1 MAIAF
6 ARVTYHSR
14 SNGQSAVACA
24 AYRSGEKIQDERTGI
39 IHNYLHKKEVTFKEI
54 LLPVGSNSKYQ
65 DRTTL
70 WNYVE
75 TFETRKN
82 SQVAKEIILALPNNI
97 EISDDDRIALAKQF
111 ADKYF
116 VSKGIVAD
124 VCIHSKNNNPHAHIL
139 LTTRRLVGNKFSR
152 TKARDLDPEIKFKKV
167 QENDAWGEKWRNT
180 QNQYFK
186 DKGLDISVDDNGIIS
201 QIHVGP
207 NVKNSSSFINFFKF
221 QENENIKDQHRNI
234 IYNNSKIIINHLV
247 NQKEYF
253 TYIDLYSFIKKHADN
268 EDDAKRIFIKTKL
281 SAELVNTGKNYKNQ
295 DVFTSKSR
303 LQLED
308 NMIAL
313 AGKLHNRNKFSI
325 RKRLIKRYC
334 KKHGLSQE
342 QINSVYHIT
351 RGHNLSLIVGKAGTG
366 KSYSLRVA
374 KELWD
379 KKGYKTYGVSISG
392 KAAEELQK
400 SSNINSKTIHSFL
413 YSLDKNYIKLN
424 KKSVVV
430 MDEAGMTD
438 LPSMFKVINKIHAA
452 KAKLV
457 LVGDPQQLQP
467 IGIGLPFESLIKS
480 FGAAEINTVK
490 RQQVKWQ
497 QKATELLSRGYTEK
511 ALKKYNNKGYV
522 EFSDKPLDALLD
534 KFVSIYKKTNNM
546 PLVLTYTNKDVDSIN
561 STIRDYLVKNN
572 RLGDGYVFE
581 THKGNKAF
589 CVGEKIICL
598 ENDAVSGVKNGTIGV
613 IQKIDDKTIFL
624 KSDGKVFKVDLEKYK
639 KIDYGYGVTIHK
651 AQGMTVDDSVF
662 YVNGRSLSSNLVY
675 VALSRHKQNINIVVN
690 KAKINDICLLSNKV
704 DVNIKKHYGNA
715 FSQN

>member
-152 TKARDLDPEIKFKKV
+152 TKARDLDPSVRFGKV
-167 QENDAWGEKWRNT
+167 QENDSWSEKWREM

-186 DKGLDISVDDNGIIS
+186 DKDLDIQVDSNGIIS
-201 QIHVGP
+201 QVHVGP
-207 NVKNSSSFINFFKF
+207 NVTNSSRFFSFFKF
-221 QENENIKDQHRNI
+221 NHNEEIKNHNRDI
-234 IYNNSKIIINHLV
+234 VYNDSKILINHLV
-247 NQKEYF
+247 SQKKYF
-253 TYIDLYSFIKKHADN
+253 TYNDLYSLIKKHADSDN
-268 EDDAKRIFIKTKL
+268 DAERIFTKIKL
-281 SAELVNTGKNYKNQ
+281 SSELVKTGVNNRKQ
-295 DVFTSKSR
+295 ELFTSKSR
-303 LQLED
+303 IKLED
-308 NMIAL
+308 NMTAL
-313 AGKLHNRNKFSI
+313 AGKLHGKNKFSI

-334 KKHGLSQE
+334 KKHRLSQE

-351 RGHNLSLIVGKAGTG
+351 RGHNLSLIIGKAGTG

-379 KKGYKTYGVSISG
+379 EKGNKTYGVSISG

-400 SSNINSKTIHSFL
+400 SSKINSKTIHSFL

-438 LPSMFKVINKIHAA
+438 LPSMFKVIDKIHSA
-452 KAKLV
+452 KAKIV

-467 IGIGLPFESLIKS
+467 IGVGLPFESLIKS
-480 FGAAEINTVK
+480 FGAAEINNVK

-497 QKATELLSRGYTEK
+497 QKATELLSRGYTKK
-511 ALKKYNNKGYV
+511 ALKKYYTKGHV
-522 EFSDKPLDALLD
+522 KFSDKPFDALLD
-534 KFVSIYKKTNNM
+534 KFINVYKKTNNM
-546 PLVLTYTNKDVDSIN
+546 PLILTYTNKDVDSIN
-561 STIRDYLVKNN
+561 SSIRDYLVKNN
-572 RLGDGYVFE
+572 RLATGYVFE

-598 ENDAVSGVKNGTIGV
+598 ENDSVSGVKNGTIGV
-613 IQKIDDKTIFL
+613 IQKIDDKIVFL
-624 KSDGKVFKVDLEKYK
+624 KSNDKVFKIDLDKYK

-651 AQGMTVDDSVF
+651 SQGMTVKNSIF
-662 YVNGRSLSSNLVY
+662 YVNEGNLNENLIY
-675 VALSRHKQNINIVVN
+675 VALSRHINSTNLIINSKKIQNLYSLAKNITYQTLN
-690 KAKINDICLLSNKV
+690 KTRGSFA
-704 DVNIKKHYGNA
+704 
-715 FSQN
+715 

>member
-1 MAIAF
+1 M
-6 ARVTYHSR
+6 
-14 SNGQSAVACA
+14 
-24 AYRSGEKIQDERTGI
+24 
-39 IHNYLHKKEVTFKEI
+39 
-54 LLPVGSNSKYQ
+54 
-65 DRTTL
+65 
-70 WNYVE
+70 
-75 TFETRKN
+75 
-82 SQVAKEIILALPNNI
+82 PNNI
-97 EISDDDRIALAKQF
+97 EISDDDRITLAKQF

-116 VSKGIVAD
+116 VSKSIVAD

-268 EDDAKRIFIKTKL
+268 EDDAKRIFLKTKL
-281 SAELVNTGKNYKNQ
+281 SSELVNVGKNNRDH

-303 LQLED
+303 LKLED
-308 NMIAL
+308 NMISIAD
-313 AGKLHNRNKFSI
+313 KIHSRNKFSI
-325 RKRLIKRYC
+325 RKRLIKKYC

-342 QINSVYHIT
+342 QINSVYHIA

-413 YSLDKNYIKLN
+413 YSLGKNYIKLN

-438 LPSMFKVINKIHAA
+438 LPSMFKVIDKVH
-452 KAKLV
+452 AKLV
-457 LVGDPQQLQP
+457 LIGDPQQLQP
-467 IGIGLPFESLIKS
+467 IGVGLPFESLIKS

-522 EFSDKPLDALLD
+522 EFSDKPLDVLLD
-534 KFVSIYKKTNNM
+534 KFVSVYKKTNNM
-546 PLVLTYTNKDVDSIN
+546 PLVLTYTNKDVNSIN
-561 STIRDYLVKNN
+561 STVRDYLVKNN
-572 RLGDGYVFE
+572 KLGDGYVFE

-589 CVGEKIICL
+589 CVGDKIICL
-598 ENDAVSGVKNGTIGV
+598 ENNNSFGVKNGTAGI
-613 IQKIDDKTIFL
+613 IDNIDKNIIRL
-624 KSDGKVFKVDLEKYK
+624 KADGKVFNIDVNVYK
-639 KIDYGYGVTIHK
+639 KFDYGYAVTIHK